1 MYKKSKLI
9 VPLLTWL
16 VISLSLL
23 LSIFIK
29 LNRPVELK
37 IASRYLLAGFIGFL
51 FSFLLRVF
59 NLYKGSILFLIL
71 SILSGVYFYISMPLN
86 SEEFGQL
93 GALLSWL
100 ILMVASIVITL
111 TYELIRYIKM
121 RNT

>member
-1 MYKKSKLI
+1 MYKKSKVI

-37 IASRYLLAGFIGFL
+37 IASRYLLTGFIGFL
-51 FSFLLRVF
+51 FSYLLRVF
-59 NLYKGSILFLIL
+59 NLYKGSNLFLIL
-71 SILSGVYFYISMPLN
+71 SIMSGIYLYITMPL
-86 SEEFGQL
+86 SPEEFGQL

-100 ILMVASIVITL
+100 ILMIASIVITL
-111 TYELIRYIKM
+111 TYALIRYIKM